1 MSEAMWLE
9 GGPFLEFSFFLELK
23 EEKKKAVQELINKL
37 SNVTN
42 KIEIV
47 DENINDLINSFE
59 KGYLYDDEKQHYR
72 HSVTLRLFIT
82 ISRRRKATLFIE
94 FLSPNT
100 LLVNFWIYGSV
111 FDAPEWE
118 QIGIKENEFDHMT
131 NFLLE
136 LFQVYD
142 FIIGSIAIEDD
153 VTTFIDSDNI
163 PPNQDYD
170 YKNINSNLLNELP
183 LYFIKVIWNERYGKL
198 DSLPYESDRINNSG
212 ILLTIRDYNR
222 LDN

>member
-1 MSEAMWLE
+1 
-9 GGPFLEFSFFLELK
+9 
-23 EEKKKAVQELINKL
+23 
-37 SNVTN
+37 
-42 KIEIV
+42 
-47 DENINDLINSFE
+47 
-59 KGYLYDDEKQHYR
+59 
-72 HSVTLRLFIT
+72 
-82 ISRRRKATLFIE
+82 
-94 FLSPNT
+94 
-100 LLVNFWIYGSV
+100 
-111 FDAPEWE
+111 
-118 QIGIKENEFDHMT
+118 MT

-198 DSLPYESDRINNSG
+198 DSLPYESDRINNTG
-212 ILLTIRDYNR
+212 ILLTIGDYNR